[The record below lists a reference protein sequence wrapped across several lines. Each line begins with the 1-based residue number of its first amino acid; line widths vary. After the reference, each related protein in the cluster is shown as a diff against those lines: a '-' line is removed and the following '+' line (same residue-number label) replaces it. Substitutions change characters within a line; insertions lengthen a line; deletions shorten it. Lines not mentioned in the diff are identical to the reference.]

1 MSDEVSRD
9 DDNAPKPE
17 EKKTGFWKRMFT
29 GVDADELNDTD
40 SAPAPQDN
48 ASGEPEPTVT
58 PPATAHVE
66 APAADPQPS
75 PQAESQAEPADDSD
89 NGEGFWTRMK
99 LGLGKTRKGLGKGL
113 ADLLVG
119 AKEIDD
125 EIFEEI
131 ETQLLVADVGVE
143 ATDVIIEAL
152 TGQVSREELV
162 DADALYESL
171 QNELRK
177 L

>member
-9 DDNAPKPE
+9 DNNRPQPDEKPE

-29 GVDADELNDTD
+29 GVDADEAPTAAPEPAAE
-40 SAPAPQDN
+40 SAPAP
-48 ASGEPEPTVT
+48 AEPATPPPAAAPEPI
-58 PPATAHVE
+58 PS
-66 APAADPQPS
+66 APAAPEES
-75 PQAESQAEPADDSD
+75 PQDEDGD
-89 NGEGFWTRMK
+89 GGFWTRMK
-99 LGLGKTRKGLGKGL
+99 QGMSKTRKGLGKGL

-143 ATDVIIEAL
+143 ATDVIVQAL
-152 TGQVSREELV
+152 TDQVTREELV
-162 DADALYESL
+162 DADEIG
-171 QNELRK
+171 RTHV
-177 L
+177 

>member
-29 GVDADELNDTD
+29 GVDADELNEADTGPE
-40 SAPAPQDN
+40 AEET
-48 ASGEPEPTVT
+48 ASGESQAETTTPVPPPAEATAVTPEP
-58 PPATAHVE
+58 A
-66 APAADPQPS
+66 
-75 PQAESQAEPADDSD
+75 PQAESQPGAADDGD
-89 NGEGFWTRMK
+89 EGGNFWTRMK
-99 LGLGKTRKGLGKGL
+99 QGLGKTRKGLGKGL

-143 ATDVIIEAL
+143 ATDV
-152 TGQVSREELV
+152 
-162 DADALYESL
+162 
-171 QNELRK
+171 
-177 L
+177 

>member
-1 MSDEVSRD
+1 MKQGMS
-9 DDNAPKPE
+9 
-17 EKKTGFWKRMFT
+17 
-29 GVDADELNDTD
+29 
-40 SAPAPQDN
+40 
-48 ASGEPEPTVT
+48 
-58 PPATAHVE
+58 
-66 APAADPQPS
+66 
-75 PQAESQAEPADDSD
+75 
-89 NGEGFWTRMK
+89 
-99 LGLGKTRKGLGKGL
+99 KTRKGLGKGL

-143 ATDVIIEAL
+143 ATDVIVQAL
-152 TGQVSREELV
+152 TDQVTREELV

-177 L
+177 LLVPVDQPMQIDGSKKPYVILMVGVNGVGKTTTIGKLACRFKAEGKSVMLAAGDTFLAAAVEQLHLCCLLYTSDDHDDMQ